1 MLAASHPVRDAFKAL
16 NLPFSV
22 ASLSRKDFMAL
33 LGELLPSLVAA
44 PTRPSDAARLTKA
57 FSEPTVLKASPRTVA
72 QASSGE
78 LSEAVNVIT
87 QSLERLGI
95 LVRGAGA
102 RPVPTRLVHAVGT

>member
-1 MLAASHPVRDAFKAL
+1 MSDDVVVGLIREA
-16 NLPFSV
+16 V
-22 ASLSRKDFMAL
+22 A
-33 LGELLPSLVAA
+33 
-44 PTRPSDAARLTKA
+44 RPECRVG
-57 FSEPTVLKASPRTVA
+57 FVLDGFPRTVA